1 MENRKAGLRA
11 LLSFLTDDEELH
23 SFRVTEYHTERHET
37 FHSGATMFPAREGNN
52 GSRATELLN
61 QESIRDAGERSVGIR
76 YRRVASEE
84 YQTTPELLGRP
95 ENTWGKV
102 GLSY

>member
-23 SFRVTEYHTERHET
+23 TLRVTEYHTERHET

-84 YQTTPELLGRP
+84 YQTTPSCWADPKTHG
-95 ENTWGKV
+95 GK
-102 GLSY
+102 LA